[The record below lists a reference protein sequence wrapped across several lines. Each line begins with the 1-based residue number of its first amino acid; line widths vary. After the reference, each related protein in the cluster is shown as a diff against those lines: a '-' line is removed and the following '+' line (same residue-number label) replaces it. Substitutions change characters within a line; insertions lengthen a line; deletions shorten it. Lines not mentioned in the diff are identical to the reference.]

1 MDRFEA
7 MRVFAAVA
15 ELQGFAPAARRLR
28 LSAPAV
34 TRAVATLEDRLG
46 ARLLHRTTRVVRLTE
61 AGMRYLADCKRILAE
76 VEEAEAAAAGSHAE
90 PRGQLVI
97 TAPLMFGR
105 LHVAPIVLDF
115 LKRHPDVVART
126 LYLDRVVDLVEE
138 GIDAAV
144 RIGPLPDSS
153 LTAIRVGSM
162 RRIVCASPAYL
173 RARGIPRSP
182 ADLAGH
188 DAIVFSGVAL
198 PRGWSFEVDGRRQ
211 AASPRVRLE
220 VNSAEAAIDAAA
232 AGQGVTRVLYYQ
244 AARALRAGRLRVILD
259 GFEPPPSPVH
269 VVHVEGRR
277 VAARVRAFVDFAVRR
292 LRANPL
298 LR

>member
-1 MDRFEA
+1 MDRLDA
-7 MRVFAAVA
+7 MRAFAAVA
-15 ELQGFAPAARRLR
+15 EEQGFASASRRLR
-28 LSAPAV
+28 LSPPAV
-34 TRAVATLEDRLG
+34 TRAVAALEDRLG

-61 AGMRYLADCKRILAE
+61 AGTRFLADCRRILSE

-97 TAPLMFGR
+97 TAPLLFGR

-115 LKRHPDVVART
+115 LKRHPAVAART
-126 LYLDRVVDLVEE
+126 LYLDRLTDLVEE
-138 GIDAAV
+138 GVDAAV

-162 RRIVCASPAYL
+162 RRIVCAAPGYL
-173 RARGIPRSP
+173 RARGTPRRP

-188 DAIVFSGVAL
+188 DAITFSGVT
-198 PRGWSFEVDGRRQ
+198 PRREWSFEAGGKRQ
-211 AASPRVRLE
+211 AVAPRIRLE
-220 VNSAEAAIDAAA
+220 VNSAEVAVEAAA
-232 AGQGVTRVLYYQ
+232 AGQGITRVLYYQ
-244 AARALRAGRLRVILD
+244 ADRALRAGKLRAVLTE
-259 GFEPPPSPVH
+259 FEPPPLPIH
-269 VVHVEGRR
+269 VVHPEGRR

-292 LRANPL
+292 LRANRL

>member
-1 MDRFEA
+1 MDRLET

-15 ELQGFAPAARRLR
+15 EAQGFAPAARRLR

-34 TRAVATLEDRLG
+34 TRAVAALEDRLG

-61 AGMRYLADCKRILAE
+61 AGTHFLADCKRILGE
-76 VEEAEAAAAGSHAE
+76 LEEAEAAATGSHSE
-90 PRGQLVI
+90 LRGPLAI

-115 LKRHPDVVART
+115 LKRHPGVVART
-126 LYLDRVVDLVEE
+126 LYLDRVTDLIEE
-138 GIDAAV
+138 GIDTAV
-144 RIGPLPDSS
+144 RIGALPDSS

-162 RRIVCASPAYL
+162 RRIICASPRYL
-173 RARGIPRSP
+173 RARGTPRAP

-188 DAIVFSGVAL
+188 DAVAFGGTTPL
-198 PRGWSFEVDGRRQ
+198 REWTFGAEGARQ
-211 AASPRVRLE
+211 TVTPLVRLE
-220 VNSAEAAIDAAA
+220 VNSAEVAVAAA
-232 AGQGVTRVLYYQ
+232 TAGQGVTRVLYYQ
-244 AARALRAGRLRVILD
+244 AARELRAGKLRVVLAE
-259 GFEPPPSPVH
+259 FEPPALPIH
-269 VVHVEGRR
+269 VVHAEGRR
-277 VAARVRAFVDFAVRR
+277 VAARVRAFVDFAAKR

>member
-1 MDRFEA
+1 MDRLEA
-7 MRVFAAVA
+7 MRIFAAVA
-15 ELQGFAPAARRLR
+15 DAQGFAPAARSLR

-34 TRAVATLEDRLG
+34 TRAVAALEDRLG

-61 AGMRYLADCKRILAE
+61 AGAHFLADCKRILGE
-76 VEEAEAAAAGSHAE
+76 VEEAEAAATGSHTE
-90 PRGQLVI
+90 LRGPLAI

-115 LKRHPDVVART
+115 LKRHPAVVARA
-126 LYLDRVVDLVEE
+126 LYLDRVTDLVEE

-162 RRIVCASPAYL
+162 RRIVCAAPAYL
-173 RARGIPRSP
+173 RSHGTPRVP
-182 ADLAGH
+182 ADLAEH
-188 DAIVFSGVAL
+188 DAVAFGGTTPL
-198 PRGWSFEVDGRRQ
+198 REWAFEVDGKRRGVT
-211 AASPRVRLE
+211 PRVRLE
-220 VNSAEAAIDAAA
+220 VNSAEVAVAAA
-232 AGQGVTRVLYYQ
+232 TAGQGVTRVLYYQ
-244 AARALRAGRLRVILD
+244 AARELRTGKLRVVLPD
-259 GFEPPPSPVH
+259 FEPPPLPVQ
-269 VVHVEGRR
+269 VVHAEGRR
-277 VAARVRAFVDFAVRR
+277 VAARVRAFIDFAAKR